1 MRSITIASNVSG
13 LESSRERF
21 LAKHSTSPERTHPA
35 VRAGFMEFLSVIYG
49 LFADFDPPQTFADE
63 KEMSGRWWWAS
74 VASKA
79 SACNAISRAH
89 YLHLMQSCRVG
100 LRDPY
105 PHMDKPPTWHVTWRR
120 VLVKSRVRSCVR
132 GAERERS
139 LEQETEATETKF
151 GRERSRGSIS
161 DEYSSRKAC

>member
-1 MRSITIASNVSG
+1 M
-13 LESSRERF
+13 
-21 LAKHSTSPERTHPA
+21 
-35 VRAGFMEFLSVIYG
+35 
-49 LFADFDPPQTFADE
+49 
-63 KEMSGRWWWAS
+63 WWAS